1 MVIMGVPLG
10 RFDFLVVVV
19 VVVVAG
25 ILQVLTLDLAR
36 LDTFFRYQWFF
47 KLEEELY

>member
-1 MVIMGVPLG
+1 MVIMGVPLD
-10 RFDFLVVVV
+10 RFDFL

-36 LDTFFRYQWFF
+36 LDSFFRYQWFF